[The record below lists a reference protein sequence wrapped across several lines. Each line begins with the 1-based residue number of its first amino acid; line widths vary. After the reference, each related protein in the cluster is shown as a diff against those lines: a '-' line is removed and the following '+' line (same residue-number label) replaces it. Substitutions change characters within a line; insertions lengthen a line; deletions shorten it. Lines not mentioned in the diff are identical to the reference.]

1 MRQVDGSDLLGQNDP
16 RSAEIGILHVEPED
30 SRQEILTA
38 INAQELLGRKQIAIV
53 LPEQGK
59 AFRQPVE
66 FDGLKNMRRGLK
78 AQLIFIAPSGPGPA
92 EFARQRRFVVYSS
105 LDTFKTALLSE
116 RGLNPRAR
124 TSPGSDKKQGLWGRG
139 RGNKERSQNPPPTP
153 HVAVGVPIP
162 AAIPPTP
169 PTPRTSAGAP
179 EPPVTPPT
187 PRPASGPAGQP
198 AMPPTPPTPR
208 LAPSFSNTEN
218 TPGPQRSAQPVPSPM
233 SPMPIE
239 EMDTRTL
246 EIDNSGAPVA
256 STIDDDDDMALPP
269 VTPRQPGGNAPDIQG
284 GGAAAGGPRT
294 PDSRRGPTALLI
306 GQQANTPRPGG
317 SGKLP
322 AASAQGSQTRSGTGK
337 QPAVAGRGGAPQGQ
351 GRSTRQ
357 LAGGQKTPGGAKA
370 AKQPEGKNGD
380 TGKTLAIAPA
390 ALAAGAAGAA
400 LASASAQN
408 PSPPP
413 AAAGTPAGPGQA
425 QRQVGLTPL
434 PPPVSRR
441 RRARGRKRL
450 LLFALLLALTIVLV
464 GWLVVGAGGISG
476 LASLG
481 HLTATVTIT
490 PQSQVVQNSYLLTGI
505 ASGTPDANQ
514 RQVAAR
520 VITAKSDTKQGTAG
534 ASGSIAAKQAQGVL
548 TFQNVGGSGI
558 TLGTTVLTGADGV
571 QVKFFGP
578 VFVPAS
584 GSASATATGY
594 AVNPGAAGNIPAL
607 DIKGNCCATNIFVK
621 NLAAFSGGQDAQP
634 NNVITQNDIDK
645 AVKSVMNP
653 LQTSTQAAMNQ
664 QVKGNERV
672 VDGSLKC
679 TPTTTAD
686 HKAGD
691 VAKSVT
697 VNVSVTCT
705 EEVFD
710 FAAAQQVA
718 SRLLSNSVTLT
729 GYKLAGAVI
738 TTLKNSSVVSAQNQA
753 SITLQAAGRWVY
765 QFSDQELQ
773 QIKTGLVNLSKD
785 KALIQLKQYAGLAS
799 ANISLSS
806 GSTMPANASDITV
819 KVATVP
825 GLPQVTPSSGSS
837 GGTPG
842 SGSGTPAGSAT
853 PAPRPTGSPEI
864 GS

>member
-139 RGNKERSQNPPPTP
+139 RGNKERGQNPPPAP

-169 PTPRTSAGAP
+169 PTPRTSSGAP

-187 PRPASGPAGQP
+187 PRLASGPAGQP
-198 AMPPTPPTPR
+198 AMP
-208 LAPSFSNTEN
+208 
-218 TPGPQRSAQPVPSPM
+218 PGPQRSAQPVPSPM

-256 STIDDDDDMALPP
+256 STIDEDDDMALPP
-269 VTPRQPGGNAPDIQG
+269 VTPRQPGGNAPDVQG
-284 GGAAAGGPRT
+284 GGAAGGPRT

-357 LAGGQKTPGGAKA
+357 LAGGQKTPGGARA

-400 LASASAQN
+400 LAGAGAQN
-408 PSPPP
+408 PPPPP

-425 QRQVGLTPL
+425 QRQSGLTPL

-441 RRARGRKRL
+441 RRSRGRKRL

-548 TFQNVGGSGI
+548 RFINNNAGSI
-558 TLGTTVLTGADGV
+558 TLASTVIYGNDGV
-571 QVKFFGP
+571 AITFNGP
-578 VFVPAS
+578 ITVPANPPFIDVN
-584 GSASATATGY
+584 AY
-594 AVNPGAAGNIPAL
+594 AVNPGSAGNIKAL
-607 DIKGNCCATNIFVK
+607 DINKGCCYSGITVRNSSS
-621 NLAAFSGGQDAQP
+621 FSGGQDAQP
-634 NNVITQNDIDK
+634 NNVITQNDITK
-645 AVKSVMNP
+645 AVKSVADQ
-653 LQTSTQAAMNQ
+653 LQASTQAAMNQ
-664 QVKGNERV
+664 QVKSNERV
-672 VDGSLKC
+672 IDGSLKC
-679 TPTTTAD
+679 TPTTTKD
-686 HKAGD
+686 HNAGD

-697 VNVSVTCT
+697 VKVFVTCT
-705 EEVFD
+705 EVVFD
-710 FAAAQQVA
+710 FAAAQQIA

-729 GYKLAGAVI
+729 GYKLAGTVI
-738 TTLKNSSVVSAQNQA
+738 TTLKNSSVVSAQHQA

-785 KALIQLKQYAGLAS
+785 KALTQLKQYAGLAS

-806 GSTMPANASDITV
+806 GSTMPANAS
-819 KVATVP
+819 
-825 GLPQVTPSSGSS
+825 
-837 GGTPG
+837 
-842 SGSGTPAGSAT
+842 
-853 PAPRPTGSPEI
+853 
-864 GS
+864 

>member
-124 TSPGSDKKQGLWGRG
+124 ASSGSEKKQGLWGRT
-139 RGNKERSQNPPPTP
+139 RPNKERGQNPPPTP
-153 HVAVGVPIP
+153 HVAVDVPVP

-187 PRPASGPAGQP
+187 PRIQSGPAAQP
-198 AMPPTPPTPR
+198 VMPPTPPTPR
-208 LAPSFSNTEN
+208 LAPGFSSMEN
-218 TPGPQRSAQPVPSPM
+218 APGPQRSAQPVPSPI

-239 EMDTRTL
+239 EMDTHTL
-246 EIDNSGAPVA
+246 ELDTTGAPAA

-269 VTPRQPGGNAPDIQG
+269 VTPRQPGGNTPDVQG
-284 GGAAAGGPRT
+284 GGGPRT

-322 AASAQGSQTRSGTGK
+322 ATSAQGSQTRSGTGK
-337 QPAVAGRGGAPQGQ
+337 QPAIAGRGGAPQGQ

-357 LAGGQKTPGGAKA
+357 LAGNQKTPGGAGSA
-370 AKQPEGKNGD
+370 RQPEGKNGD
-380 TGKTLAIAPA
+380 TGKTLAVAPA

-400 LASASAQN
+400 LMGSGTQNPQASAGS
-408 PSPPP
+408 
-413 AAAGTPAGPGQA
+413 GTPAGPGQA
-425 QRQVGLTPL
+425 QRQVGLTPF
-434 PPPVSRR
+434 PPPVSQRR

-450 LLFALLLALTIVLV
+450 LLVALLLVLITILA
-464 GWLVVGAGGISG
+464 GWLMVEAGGFKG

-490 PQSQVVQNSYLLTGI
+490 PQSQVVQNSYLLTGL

-520 VITAKSDTKQGTAG
+520 VITAKSDTKQGN
-534 ASGSIAAKQAQGVL
+534 ASATGSIAARTAQGVL
-548 TFQNVGGSGI
+548 TFQNVGGAGV

-594 AVNPGAAGNIPAL
+594 AVNAGAAGNIPAL
-607 DIKGNCCATNIFVK
+607 DIKGSCCAANIFVK
-621 NLAAFSGGQDAQP
+621 NLAAFTGGQDPQT
-634 NNVITQNDIDK
+634 NSVITQNDIDK
-645 AVKSVMNP
+645 AIKSASDQ
-653 LQTSTQAAMNQ
+653 LQASTQATMNQ
-664 QVKGNERV
+664 QVKSNERV

-679 TPTTTAD
+679 TPTATAD
-686 HKAGD
+686 HKVGD
-691 VAKSVT
+691 VAKTVT
-697 VNVSVTCT
+697 ASVSVTCT

-710 FAAAQQVA
+710 FAAAQQIA
-718 SRLLSNSVTLT
+718 SHLLSNSVTLT
-729 GYKLAGAVI
+729 GYKLAGSVI
-738 TTLKNSSVVSAQNQA
+738 TTLKNSSVVSAQNQV

-765 QFSDQELQ
+765 QFSDQQVQ

-785 KALIQLKQYAGLAS
+785 KALNQLKQYAGLAS
-799 ANISLSS
+799 ATISISS
-806 GSTMPANASDITV
+806 GSTMPSNASDITV
-819 KVATVP
+819 TVAAVP
-825 GLPQVTPSSGSS
+825 GLPQSTPSSGPT
-837 GGTPG
+837 GGSTPG
-842 SGSGTPAGSAT
+842 GGSGTPAGNAT